1 VLKVGDEAPDFPLRD
16 TSLYELLDGKKA
28 AVLFFFPKAFTTG

>member
-1 VLKVGDEAPDFPLRD
+1 VLKVGDEAPDFPLKD
-16 TSLYELLDGKKA
+16 TTLYKILETRA